1 MIILVSCVVF
11 SVFIIC
17 ILFFSPMS
25 YSTERNYSK
34 SYRQNRESEEHTD
47 MLRSI
52 DNRLRESNEIAKR
65 DLNLRI
71 NRTYDRLR

>member
-1 MIILVSCVVF
+1 
-11 SVFIIC
+11 
-17 ILFFSPMS
+17 MS